1 MQEGKTF
8 SNWPAYWAESLL
20 LPNKYCVSWAVFVLL
35 PMFFLQQEQYSVY
48 WLQLNF
54 LLLRNNTL
62 WWASLGVQKV
72 KNLSAVQE
80 TGVRSPGWDDPLE
93 KGVATHSSILTWRIL
108 WTEKPGGLQF
118 MGSHRVV
125 YLSIPYSTPPAH
137 FTSSSSPSNIDVAQY
152 FFYHLP
158 ALVYTF
164 LRWFVTFFIPLTSC
178 QQMIP

>member
-1 MQEGKTF
+1 MVQKISAMQETQA
-8 SNWPAYWAESLL
+8 P
-20 LPNKYCVSWAVFVLL
+20 
-35 PMFFLQQEQYSVY
+35 
-48 WLQLNF
+48 
-54 LLLRNNTL
+54 
-62 WWASLGVQKV
+62 SLGC
-72 KNLSAVQE
+72 E
-80 TGVRSPGWDDPLE
+80 DPLE
-93 KGVATHSSILTWRIL
+93 KGMAIHSSILAWRIP

-164 LRWFVTFFIPLTSC
+164 LR
-178 QQMIP
+178 